1 MQWPNAFEAAI
12 RAQFPDGDA
21 LLAALDGPTQTTVLT
36 NPAKAPCALEG
47 SPIPWNPSGLLLPE
61 RPQFTYDPLFHA
73 GVYYPQESSS
83 MVIQRV
89 VSQLLADGP
98 EDPVVLDLCA
108 APGGKSLNVLNAL
121 GGRGMLLSNE
131 VIRPRA
137 AILAETLTKW
147 GYPNILVTQSDPKA
161 FRKLEGVFDL
171 VVVDAPCS
179 GEGMFRKD
187 PPAADHWSPE
197 AVELCAA
204 RQKRI
209 LADVADSVT
218 PGGYLVYA
226 TCTFNPHEND
236 ENVRWLQDQHDFEPA
251 LPALPEGCTAE
262 VSEVGWRFVPH
273 RVPGEGLFVMVMRRT
288 GGAAA
293 KPMHKKALQRLPK
306 PDKATA
312 AAATE
317 ATGWNQWVEHQG
329 LVCALPAAGQE
340 LFLRALEHLHLIQ
353 AGTPVGKL
361 KGRDLLPEH
370 AWAQSHVLSLPGT
383 PVELEREAAL
393 AYLARQPFSANAP
406 KGWTRFTY
414 QGRTLGLGKSLGN
427 RINNYYPKHWRI
439 RHLQA

>member
-1 MQWPNAFEAAI
+1 MHWPEAFEAAI

-21 LLAALDGPTQTTVLT
+21 LLAALDGPTQTTILT
-36 NPAKAPCALEG
+36 NPAKGPCALKG
-47 SPIPWNPSGLLLPE
+47 APIPWNPNGLLLSE

-83 MVIQRV
+83 MVLQSV
-89 VSQLLADGP
+89 VTQLLADGP

-108 APGGKSLNVLNAL
+108 APGGKSLNIFNAL
-121 GGRGMLLSNE
+121 AGKGILLSNE

-187 PPAADHWSPE
+187 PAAADHWSPE

-209 LADVADSVT
+209 LADVADCVT

-226 TCTFNPHEND
+226 TCTFNPREND
-236 ENVRWLQDQHDFEPA
+236 ENVRWLRDQHDFEPA
-251 LPALPEGCTAE
+251 LPTMPEGCTAE
-262 VSEVGWRFVPH
+262 VSDLGWRFVPH
-273 RVPGEGLFVMVMRRT
+273 RVPGEGLFVMVLRKT
-288 GGAAA
+288 DGSPA
-293 KPMHKKALQRLPK
+293 KPLHKKVLQRLPK
-306 PDKATA
+306 PDKATV
-312 AAATE
+312 AAATA
-317 ATGWNQWVEHQG
+317 ATLYPQWVEHQG
-329 LVCALPAAGQE
+329 LACALPAAGHE
-340 LFLRALEHLHLIQ
+340 LFLRALEHLNLIQ

-370 AWAQSHVLSLPGT
+370 AWVQSHTLNLPGHV
-383 PVELEREAAL
+383 VELDKEAAL
-393 AYLARQPFSANAP
+393 AYLARQPFAADAP
-406 KGWTRFTY
+406 RGLTRFTY
-414 QGRTLGLGKSLGN
+414 KGHTLGLGKSLVN

-439 RHLQA
+439 RHL